1 MKCRE
6 NKVFLRVLWF
16 VPVLFFLAFCTSAPG
31 ITGKWKEIGK
41 VATLE
46 FSKDGTFKAVDNQGM
61 AVSGK
66 YALSKD
72 GQLRC
77 EILQDGRTI
86 EVVNLQV
93 SIKGDELTLTSPGH
107 AGAEQYRRER

>member
-6 NKVFLRVLWF
+6 NKTFLGALWLI
-16 VPVLFFLAFCTSAPG
+16 PALFLLISCSPTLD

>member
-1 MKCRE
+1 ME
-6 NKVFLRVLWF
+6 SIGYKVFLRVLWF
-16 VPVLFFLAFCTSAPG
+16 VPVLFFLASCGSTHD
-31 ITGKWKEIGK
+31 ITGKWKEVGK
-41 VATLE
+41 AATLE
-46 FSKDGTFKAVDNQGM
+46 FSKDGSFKAVDNQGM

-77 EILQDGRTI
+77 EIQHEGKAV
-86 EVVNLQV
+86 EVVILTV

-107 AGAEQYRRER
+107 AGAEHYKRER

>member
-1 MKCRE
+1 MKIRE
-6 NKVFLRVLWF
+6 NKVFLRALWSI
-16 VPVLFFLAFCTSAPG
+16 PVLFLLAFCTSAPD
-31 ITGKWKEIGK
+31 IIGKWKEVGK
-41 VATLE
+41 SATLE

-66 YALSKD
+66 YTLLED

-77 EILQDGRTI
+77 EILQEGRAV
-86 EVVNLQV
+86 EVVNLKV

>member
-1 MKCRE
+1 MKHRE

-16 VPVLFFLAFCTSAPG
+16 VPVLFFLGSCGSTPG
-31 ITGKWKEIGK
+31 ITGKWKEVGK
-41 VATLE
+41 SATLE
-46 FSKDGTFKAVDNQGM
+46 FSKDGAFKAVDNQGM

-66 YALSKD
+66 YTLLED

-77 EILQDGRTI
+77 EILQEGRAV
-86 EVVNLQV
+86 EVVNLKV